1 MTFVQTI
8 HIETND
14 IQPVKDL
21 VSQWHAEQAGVA
33 PGYQRAR
40 ILTDDDRPRHYVIEV
55 DFSSK
60 EQADANNTRPETE
73 AWARKLQ
80 DLADDAP
87 TFTNLALVCTTD

>member
-14 IQPVKDL
+14 IQPVHDL
-21 VSQWHAEQAGVA
+21 VSTWHAEQVGVA

-40 ILTDDDRPRHYVIEV
+40 ILADEGRPRHYVIEV

-60 EQADANNTRPETE
+60 EEAQANNARSETT
-73 AWARKLQ
+73 AWARRLEQ
-80 DLADDAP
+80 AADRAP